1 MIRHR
6 VRGALVSLGVVA
18 ALAGCGARNKGLVD
32 TTLPDG
38 TPLAAKTPAELLD
51 DAVGSADPA
60 VRALALSA
68 RVASAA
74 GGDALARW
82 VIQGSHDPDPWVQRA
97 VARALARRLAEPA
110 AVELLGEYVSRAS
123 GDPYVRLEAG
133 EALRNAGHQDVLQP
147 LVGSWTRQPAW
158 RAAPLAL
165 LATWAGDGDAPAMLT
180 AAVAS
185 GEVRDDRS
193 FVVALGRSGL
203 LELDPALA
211 EASERLEEL
220 APRFAFA
227 RVLLGAD
234 AGVAAWAAAQR
245 SEFASARDT
254 IELLLELPPSERAAW
269 AKRVVVIDDPAA
281 RAALGM
287 VRHPSADRLR
297 RAMSDESPWVRH
309 LAVEL
314 GALLDAGHAEPLAT
328 VGLGDDFDEVQV
340 GAAALAGQ
348 FDLESLRPTLVA
360 MLVDDHL
367 VLRTAAAGALLRMDA
382 AP

>member
-1 MIRHR
+1 MSAGLRWACLC
-6 VRGALVSLGVVA
+6 V
-18 ALAGCGARNKGLVD
+18 ALAGCGARNKAAVD
-32 TTLPDG
+32 TSLPDG
-38 TPLAAKTPAELLD
+38 TPIVARTPAELLD
-51 DAVGSADPA
+51 EAVGSDDPA
-60 VRALALSA
+60 VRAVALGA

-74 GGDALARW
+74 GGDPLARW
-82 VIQGSHDPDPWVQRA
+82 AIQGSYDPDPWVQRA
-97 VARALARRLAEPA
+97 VVRALAARLAEPA
-110 AVELLGEYVSRAS
+110 AVDLLSEYTTRAS

-133 EALRNAGHQDVLQP
+133 TALRDAGHKDALQP
-147 LVGSWTRQPAW
+147 LVGAWTRQPAW

-165 LATWAGDGDAPAMLT
+165 LATWAGDGEAPAMLT

-203 LELDPALA
+203 VDLDPALA
-211 EASERLEEL
+211 QASERLEEL
-220 APRFAFA
+220 GPRFAFA
-227 RVLLGAD
+227 RALLGAD
-234 AGVAAWAAAQR
+234 AGLAAWAAAQR

-254 IELLLELPPSERAAW
+254 VELLLELPPAERAAW
-269 AKRVVVIDDPAA
+269 TKRVVVIDDPSA
-281 RAALGM
+281 RTALSL

-297 RAMSDESPWVRH
+297 HALADESPWIRH

-314 GALLDAGHAEPLAT
+314 AALLDANHAEPVATAALA
-328 VGLGDDFDEVQV
+328 DDFDEVQV

-348 FDLESLRPTLVA
+348 FDLESLRPALTA

-367 VLRTAAAGALLRMDA
+367 VLRTAAAAALVRMDA